1 MKANILVVEDESIV
15 AQDLQFTLEDL
26 GYDALE
32 TANCGELAIHKAA
45 LHQFDLIL
53 MDIRLIGD
61 MDGITTATIIRQR
74 FDVPVVYLTAHADEN
89 TLARAKITAPYGY
102 LIKPF
107 DREELNTTIEIA
119 LYKHQ
124 QYQQL
129 KRNAQWLTTVLSSIS
144 DGVIATDERG
154 YITFLNPA
162 AEDLIGCS
170 FKQVLS
176 RPCADF
182 FKLSSGNIGEI
193 LPDYVAETLKTKT
206 QYHLQK
212 NTLLSKK
219 DGKKIYV
226 NGTIAPITNGQ
237 DLPEIYSS
245 ECPEQNLIGTVIIF
259 QDITDKTLAVQTL
272 HRKAFYDSLTNL
284 PNRDWYNERLTDA
297 VERVRRNPRYMFAVL
312 LLDLDRFKTIN
323 DTLGHPVGDK
333 LLIATAKRLNSALRS
348 FDTVARMGGDEFAI
362 LLEDLHNPKESCQV
376 AQRIIDRLASPFIID
391 GHEIITKCSIG
402 IVLSSSNYQQHNDDF
417 IRDADIAMYNAK
429 AEGGCYK
436 IFNTKMRL
444 QIVEAN
450 KLENELRIAI
460 AEKQLSVY
468 YQPILAL
475 PDQEIIGFEALVRW
489 IHPHQGLIYPGQF
502 VPLAEEAG
510 LIVEIDLWVLEAAC
524 RQSKIWS
531 QQGIYAPGS
540 TISVNLSSRH
550 FAKPDCI
557 TRIKNILCKTQTSP
571 QNIKLEITE
580 TVLIEKT
587 TSTAK
592 MLADLKSLGFGLSLD
607 DFGTGYSSLSY
618 LQQFPLDVLK
628 IDRSFVSNLHQN
640 SKNATIAKAMIDI
653 AHQLD
658 LVVIAEGVETSAEL
672 EFLLDNQCDRVQGY
686 LFSPP
691 LSIAD
696 LEKLEIE
703 KITW

>member
-26 GYDALE
+26 GYDAFE
-32 TANCGELAIHKAA
+32 TANCGESAIHKVA

-53 MDIRLIGD
+53 MDIRLIGE

-74 FDVPVVYLTAHADEN
+74 FDIPVVYLTAHADED
-89 TLARAKITAPYGY
+89 TLSRAKITAPYGY

-124 QYQQL
+124 QHQQL
-129 KRNAQWLTTVLSSIS
+129 KQNAQWLTTVLNSIS
-144 DGVIATDERG
+144 DGVIATDDRG

-162 AEDLIGCS
+162 AEKLIGCS

-176 RPCADF
+176 KPYVEF
-182 FKLSSGNIGEI
+182 FKLTSGNVGES

-212 NTLLSKK
+212 NTLLTKN

-226 NGTIAPITNGQ
+226 NGTIAPINSQ
-237 DLPEIYSS
+237 DLPKIYSS
-245 ECPEQNLIGTVIIF
+245 DCQHNPIGTVIIF
-259 QDITDKTLAVQTL
+259 QDITDKTIAVQNL

-297 VERVRRNPRYMFAVL
+297 VERVRRNPKYIFAVL

-323 DTLGHPVGDK
+323 DTLGHTVGDN
-333 LLIATAKRLNSALRS
+333 LLIATAKRLNSAVRR
-348 FDTVARMGGDEFAI
+348 FDTVSRMGGDEFAI
-362 LLEDLHNPKESCQV
+362 LLEDLNSPRESCKV

-391 GHEIITKCSIG
+391 GHEINIQCSIG
-402 IVLSSSNYQQHNDDF
+402 IVLSSDCHLQNDDF

-436 IFNTKMRL
+436 IFNTEMRL

-450 KLENELRIAI
+450 ELENELRIAI

-475 PDQEIIGFEALVRW
+475 PSQEIVGFEALVRW
-489 IHPHQGLIYPGQF
+489 IHPEKGLIFPGKF
-502 VPLAEEAG
+502 IPLAEETG
-510 LIVEIDLWVLEAAC
+510 LIIEIDLWVLETAC
-524 RQSKIWS
+524 YQSKIWS
-531 QQGIYAPGS
+531 QQGIYPAGS

-550 FAKPDCI
+550 FTKPDCI
-557 TRIKNILCKTQTSP
+557 TRIQNILRKTQTSP
-571 QNIKLEITE
+571 QKIKLEITE
-580 TVLIEKT
+580 TILIET
-587 TSTAK
+587 TASTTK
-592 MLADLKSLGFGLSLD
+592 MLAELRALGFGLSLD

-628 IDRSFVSNLHQN
+628 IDRSFVSNVHQN
-640 SKNATIAKAMIDI
+640 PKNATIAKATIDI

-658 LVVIAEGVETSAEL
+658 LTVVAEGVETAAEL

-691 LSIAD
+691 LSLSD
-696 LEKLEIE
+696 LKKLKIE
-703 KITW
+703 KVTW